1 MGDSRTAIY
10 WFMRFVS
17 IVRMFIRA
25 ERIGIWDLHIKAFQD
40 MLPYFASSGHSNYSQ
55 CAHLYL
61 QESSYVYGCLRKA
74 MSNGLLTIRRSL
86 SLFWSGIW
94 TDMTIEQCLMRSDKT
109 TGGLI
114 NITHIDAARTK

>member
-40 MLPYFASSGHSNYSQ
+40 ILPY
-55 CAHLYL
+55 
-61 QESSYVYGCLRKA
+61 
-74 MSNGLLTIRRSL
+74 LLPLDTV
-86 SLFWSGIW
+86 
-94 TDMTIEQCLMRSDKT
+94 T
-109 TGGLI
+109 THNVLTFIYKRVAICMDVLGKLCQMVC
-114 NITHIDAARTK
+114 